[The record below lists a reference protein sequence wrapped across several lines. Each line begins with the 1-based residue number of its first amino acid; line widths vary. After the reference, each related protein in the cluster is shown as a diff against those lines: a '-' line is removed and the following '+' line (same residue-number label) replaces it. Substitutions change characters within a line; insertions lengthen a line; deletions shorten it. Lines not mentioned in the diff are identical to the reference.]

1 MPEMPGRHTWYNE
14 EYNNLVCE
22 ANAII
27 GDEAKRDE
35 LYQAAERI
43 LIEDVALVP
52 IYHPVFNVLVNSRL
66 AGPALEPNAAGVVTF
81 RGERFNSSESTVYR
95 TKE

>member
-35 LYQAAERI
+35 LYQAGRKDPHRGCGPGTHLPSRFQRVGQFSPRGPGARTERGRRRD
-43 LIEDVALVP
+43 LPRRAL
-52 IYHPVFNVLVNSRL
+52 
-66 AGPALEPNAAGVVTF
+66 
-81 RGERFNSSESTVYR
+81 
-95 TKE
+95 